1 LPNFTY
7 FAEIGRAGENMRR
20 LAIKL
25 LIALFVGLIATALAA
40 DKVTVSGSTTVLP
53 LAEAEG
59 EAFNGQQADCQV
71 MVTGGGT
78 GAGITATGE
87 GRSDIAMASRTI
99 KDSERSKYSK
109 NNFQQFFIGYD
120 GICIVV
126 SKPIYDAGIKAITKD
141 QVKNIYAGKITNWK
155 ELKGP
160 DAEIYAIARED
171 GSGTR
176 DTFNELIMGSTTA
189 ETPGVKTVSMSSAE
203 IKTAV
208 TGSDKAI
215 GYVGF
220 SYAESGD
227 MGVLTYEGVNPNV
240 ANIKSGSYPLARHL
254 YFYTWGQPTPCAQ
267 KFIDFVLSSAGQT
280 IADENGFVP
289 I

>member
-1 LPNFTY
+1 
-7 FAEIGRAGENMRR
+7 MRR
-20 LAIKL
+20 LATIL
-25 LIALFVGLIATALAA
+25 LIALFVGSFATALAA
-40 DKVTVSGSTTVLP
+40 EKVTVTGSTTVLP
-53 LAEAEG
+53 LAELEAES
-59 EAFNGQQADCQV
+59 FNGQQTDCQIT
-71 MVTGGGT
+71 VTGGGT
-78 GAGITATGE
+78 GAGITAAGE
-87 GRSDIAMASRTI
+87 GRSDIAMASREI

-120 GICIVV
+120 GICIIV
-126 SKPIYDAGIKAITKD
+126 SKPIYDAGVKAITKD
-141 QVKNIYAGKITNWK
+141 QLKNIYAGKITNWK

-160 DAEIYAIARED
+160 DTEIYAIARED

-189 ETPGVKTVSMSSAE
+189 ETPGVKTVGQGSAE
-203 IKTAV
+203 VKTAV

-227 MGVLTYEGVNPNV
+227 VGVLTYEGVNPNV
-240 ANIKSGSYPLARHL
+240 SNIKSGSYPLARHL

-267 KFIDFVLSSAGQT
+267 KFIDFVLSSAGQK
-280 IADENGFVP
+280 IADENGFIP

>member
-1 LPNFTY
+1 
-7 FAEIGRAGENMRR
+7 MRR
-20 LAIKL
+20 FATIL
-25 LIALFVGLIATALAA
+25 LIALFVGSFATVLAA
-40 DKVTVSGSTTVLP
+40 EKVTVTGSTTVLP
-53 LAEAEG
+53 LAELEAES
-59 EAFNGQQADCQV
+59 FNGQQADCQIT
-71 MVTGGGT
+71 VTGGGT
-78 GAGITATGE
+78 GAGITAAGE
-87 GRSDIAMASRTI
+87 GRSDIAMASREI
-99 KDSERSKYSK
+99 KDTERSKYSK

-120 GICIVV
+120 GICIIV
-126 SKPIYDAGIKAITKD
+126 SKPIHDAGVKAITKD
-141 QVKNIYAGKITNWK
+141 QLKNIYAGKITNWK

-189 ETPGVKTVSMSSAE
+189 ETPGVKTVGQGSAE
-203 IKTAV
+203 VKTAV
-208 TGSDKAI
+208 TGSDNAI

-227 MGVLTYEGVNPNV
+227 VGVLAYEGVNPNV
-240 ANIKSGSYPLARHL
+240 ANIKSSSYPLARHL

-267 KFIDFVLSSAGQT
+267 KFIDFVLSSAGQK
-280 IADENGFVP
+280 IADENGFIP